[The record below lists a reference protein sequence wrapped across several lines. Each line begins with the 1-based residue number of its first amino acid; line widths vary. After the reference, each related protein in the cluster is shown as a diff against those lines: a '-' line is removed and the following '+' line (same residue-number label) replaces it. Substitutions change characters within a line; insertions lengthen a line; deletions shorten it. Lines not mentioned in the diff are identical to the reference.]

1 MGMQSGNVGPAE
13 ARMREEETEVVVT
26 LFLRE
31 CRREVELVEGEGL
44 AHVRICWGALSSA
57 WR

>member
-1 MGMQSGNVGPAE
+1 MQSGNVGPAE